1 MLRRGVL
8 ILLLFIVLIFGGCST
23 PEPTLKD
30 ELNEIDSDLQWVM
43 SDLDFVIEQ
52 LEQVEE
58 ELNIAGEADWECGG
72 LDELTFIA
80 WSEGEQINYLRR
92 QLLEIWD
99 EIGDAQN
106 RLYDIR
112 PK

>member
-1 MLRRGVL
+1 
-8 ILLLFIVLIFGGCST
+8 
-23 PEPTLKD
+23 
-30 ELNEIDSDLQWVM
+30 M